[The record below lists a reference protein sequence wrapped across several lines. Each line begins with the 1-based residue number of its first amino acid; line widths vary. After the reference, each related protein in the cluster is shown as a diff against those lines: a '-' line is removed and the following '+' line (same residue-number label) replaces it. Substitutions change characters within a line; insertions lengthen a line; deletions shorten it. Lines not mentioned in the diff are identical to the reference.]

1 MIDGLGCRMAPPIAL
16 LFLSLFC
23 LIFPMLGAAP
33 ASAETGSSGAAPVR
47 LAQVFFPEFE
57 PYWRRAR
64 PERRARKCPWP
75 WTYSRQRERCVCA
88 RAGYTRKGRRCV
100 KLAASC
106 QKNALWSKAEKR
118 CVCKEGFIAKGKKCL
133 DPALAVAAVMP
144 EGASRCMWPR
154 RAAPDGAGCICSA
167 GYKEKNGQCV
177 RDPSQALAAAEPVKP
192 ADAARETYAD
202 QVARAQAC
210 LKQQGFL
217 RGPVQKRM
225 TPEAWTAFWY
235 FKREHK
241 IGATPDGIKNP
252 KVQKVLNTVC
262 GPAETKVAALTE
274 GQGTAAPASDGAA
287 ATPPAETAVKPVY
300 AKPEAGCLPKELHAL
315 VVATYGARP
324 GLKQCSQ
331 TCVAKPKTL
340 SDRVLAEYEKKR
352 GITWCSSCIEVHSSM
367 PLDDILRIERGANVQ
382 ICTRPPSQLP
392 RWVRPA
398 RQSRRA
404 YTRVREI
411 YRALPPAEDR
421 SGDIAVIIGNRRYR
435 GNLPVNAAAYHNAGA
450 MYALLTEHLGYRIE
464 NIIDLRDATLKDLRR
479 IFGTAESHE
488 GQLWQRLRKRP
499 EASVLIYFA
508 GHARASADQKDSYLL
523 PVDAVKHREIRTAY
537 PVSQL
542 YANLR
547 KLGAKSMLLLLEA
560 GFGRD
565 HGDFVFPPNIPEM
578 WVRSLPVEPVPGLT
592 VMTAADRDQK
602 TLDDPLYGIGLFT
615 RYLIEGLAGRADLA
629 PIGNADRKIEA
640 VELYAYTAHMVG
652 LAARKSFG
660 LVQRPLL
667 SHQGNTVVSRVE
679 AQVR

>member
-1 MIDGLGCRMAPPIAL
+1 MC
-16 LFLSLFC
+16 
-23 LIFPMLGAAP
+23 
-33 ASAETGSSGAAPVR
+33 VR
-47 LAQVFFPEFE
+47 G
-57 PYWRRAR
+57 
-64 PERRARKCPWP
+64 
-75 WTYSRQRERCVCA
+75 
-88 RAGYTRKGRRCV
+88 GYGRKGSRCV
-100 KLAASC
+100 KLAKSC
-106 QKNALWSKAEKR
+106 PKDALWSKAEKR
-118 CVCKEGFIAKGKKCL
+118 CVCKQGFIEKGKKCV
-133 DPALAVAAVMP
+133 DPALAVAAIMP
-144 EGASRCMWPR
+144 EGAQRCMWPR
-154 RAAPDGAGCICSA
+154 VPASNGAGCVCGA
-167 GYKEKNGQCV
+167 GYKEQDGQCV
-177 RDPSQALAAAEPVKP
+177 RDPSQALAAPEPPKP
-192 ADAARETYAD
+192 SNKPLGSYAD
-202 QVARAQAC
+202 QVARVQQC
-210 LKQQGFL
+210 LKQTGFL
-217 RGPVQKRM
+217 RGRVERRM
-225 TPEAWTAFWY
+225 TPKAWTAFWY
-235 FKREHK
+235 FKRAHK
-241 IGATPDGIKNP
+241 IGSTPDGIKN
-252 KVQKVLNTVC
+252 KKAQKVLFALC
-262 GPAETKVAALTE
+262 GPGETKVAALNE
-274 GQGTAAPASDGAA
+274 GKGTTPLTRSATDAEGS
-287 ATPPAETAVKPVY
+287 TPPARTTVKRVY

-331 TCVAKPKTL
+331 TCIAKPKTL
-340 SDRVLAEYEKKR
+340 SKRILAEYEKKR
-352 GITWCSSCIEVHSSM
+352 GIAWCQSCIELHSSL

-398 RQSRRA
+398 RQSRQA
-404 YTRVREI
+404 YTKVREI

-435 GNLPVNAAAYHNAGA
+435 GDIPANETAQNNAGA
-450 MYALLTEHLGYRIE
+450 MYALLTEHLGYRFE
-464 NIIDLRDATLKDLRR
+464 NIIDLRDATMKDLARV
-479 IFGTAESHE
+479 FGTAESHE
-488 GQLWQRLRKRP
+488 GDLWRKSRKRP

-523 PVDAVKHREIRTAY
+523 PVDAVKHRESRTAY

-578 WVRSLPVEPVPGLT
+578 WVRSLPVDPVPGLT

-602 TLDDPLYGIGLFT
+602 TLDDPLYGVGLFT

-660 LVQRPLL
+660 LLQRPLL
-667 SHQGNTVVSRVE
+667 SRQGNTVVSRVE